1 MCVYVLRISSL
12 CPFSPLRVI
21 SRVALCAL
29 QDKKHNSPIAI
40 DFSGKKMQPENNNKT
55 TKRIERGGGGE
66 TIPRPNIYM

>member
-12 CPFSPLRVI
+12 CLFSPFRVI
-21 SRVALCAL
+21 SRVALCAV

-40 DFSGKKMQPENNNKT
+40 DFSGKKMQPENNKT
-55 TKRIERGGGGE
+55 NRDGGGGGGE